1 MRPSTGVGDFTQV
14 QRFIG
19 RSTDLGFGM
28 FSGLT
33 GINLALDLLAL
44 FVTNPLILPQN
55 CVALAMANPL
65 AGPDHEVAGWFHAH
79 LTRAFVSVLRAF
91 TEFGSSEWIGVVL
104 FFAVLFFVWKKWWP
118 SLVTL
123 IVAVPGGMLLNELL
137 KVVVHRHRPFV
148 DGPFVDWSGYSFA
161 SGHTIGATLL
171 YGQLALFILPA
182 MKTRHWR
189 TLTIFT
195 AASIVLLVGF
205 SRVAL
210 GAHFLTD
217 VLAAIVF
224 GVLWLAFCLFAGK
237 PMRRSVVL
245 TPGVPLVSEPALVR
259 VEETGPPAQ
268 VS

>member
-1 MRPSTGVGDFTQV
+1 M
-14 QRFIG
+14 
-19 RSTDLGFGM
+19 
-28 FSGLT
+28 
-33 GINLALDLLAL
+33 
-44 FVTNPLILPQN
+44 
-55 CVALAMANPL
+55 
-65 AGPDHEVAGWFHAH
+65 
-79 LTRAFVSVLRAF
+79 
-91 TEFGSSEWIGVVL
+91 VL
-104 FFAVLFFVWKKWWP
+104 FLLVAFFIWKRWWP

-137 KVVVHRHRPFV
+137 KQLVHRHRPFV

-182 MKTRHWR
+182 MKARHWR
-189 TLTIFT
+189 RLTV
-195 AASIVLLVGF
+195 ASAILLIALVGF
-205 SRVAL
+205 SRIAL

-237 PMRRSVVL
+237 PMRRAVVL
-245 TPGVPLVSEPALVR
+245 SPAVPLVDEAALVLI
-259 VEETGPPAQ
+259 EETGPPAQ